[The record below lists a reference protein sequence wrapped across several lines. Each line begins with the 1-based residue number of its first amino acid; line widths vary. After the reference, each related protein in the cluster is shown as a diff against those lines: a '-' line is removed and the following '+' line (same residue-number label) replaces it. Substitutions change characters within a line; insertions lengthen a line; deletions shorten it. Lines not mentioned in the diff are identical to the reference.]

1 VGEDALVIGLGN
13 PDRGD
18 DGAGVAVLA
27 HLQGRLPGGVRLVRL
42 SGADPARII
51 EAWEGA
57 GTVFLVDA
65 MVSGAPVGTWRRF
78 DAAAEPL
85 PAEVSLASTH
95 ALGAGEAIEMARV
108 LGRLPQALT
117 VYAIEGA
124 TFFVGVPM
132 GGAVA
137 AGAAEVANRILE
149 EVQRA

>member
-1 VGEDALVIGLGN
+1 MGEGAVVIGVGN

-18 DGAGVAVLA
+18 DGVGAEALA
-27 HLQGRLPGGVRLVRL
+27 FLEGRLPGGVRLVRL
-42 SGADPARII
+42 SGADPAHII

-65 MVSGAPVGTWRRF
+65 MVSGAPAGTLRRF

-95 ALGAGEAIEMARV
+95 ALGAGAAIEMARV

-117 VYAIEGA
+117 VYAVEGTTFTVGAPIGA
-124 TFFVGVPM
+124 T
-132 GGAVA
+132 VA
-137 AGAAEVANRILE
+137 AGAAEAAARILE